1 MYTFKRIV
9 LLVIVAATAILS
21 SNVKPK
27 YDVVTESV
35 NVAPQYS
42 SLISNRYTQKEED
55 LRIAKNDYIDLIDY
69 QRLGAVNNL
78 ELYVKQDDLSFRV
91 VNLDTGYI
99 WGSNFNFDYLDE
111 TSPLHD
117 PGDLGANEGW
127 KRIFNSPASVS
138 YYHKTNL
145 REEYLYTNALSR
157 KTFVN
162 ITTTNRV
169 GFRAKTSFFL
179 SKVKFDYEVYLDK
192 EGLHFEVPFDLIEE

>member
-78 ELYVKQDDLSFRV
+78 ELYVKQDDL
-91 VNLDTGYI
+91 
-99 WGSNFNFDYLDE
+99 
-111 TSPLHD
+111 
-117 PGDLGANEGW
+117 
-127 KRIFNSPASVS
+127 
-138 YYHKTNL
+138 
-145 REEYLYTNALSR
+145 
-157 KTFVN
+157 
-162 ITTTNRV
+162 
-169 GFRAKTSFFL
+169 
-179 SKVKFDYEVYLDK
+179 
-192 EGLHFEVPFDLIEE
+192 